1 MSALMANY
9 APPKDIVIDRGE
21 GTWLIGADGARYLDL
36 MSGVAVAS
44 LGHAHPRLVA
54 ALIEQAHKVWQIS
67 NHFRIAPQEKLAE
80 RLAAATFA
88 DRVFFCNSGAE
99 ALEAAIKMARR
110 YHFCA
115 GHPERY
121 RLVTFE
127 GAFHGRTLATIA
139 AGGNKKYLEGF
150 GPVVDGFDQVP
161 FGDLDAVKAAI
172 GPQTAGILIEPIAGE
187 GGIKVPPR
195 GFLRALRELCDKD
208 GLLLVLDEV
217 QCGMGR
223 TGKLFAY
230 EHEGIE
236 PDIMAV
242 AKAVGGGFPLG
253 ACLATE
259 AVAKNMTPGTHG
271 STYGGNPL
279 GTAVGMAVL
288 DVILEA
294 GFLEEVQ
301 RKALLFKQRLAAL
314 KDEFPH
320 VIEEIRGEGLMLGLK
335 LKPPVAE
342 LQRHCF
348 TEHLLVIPAGENVL
362 RLLPPLT
369 ITDAEIGSAMERLA
383 RAMRKMPKP
392 AKS

>member
-1 MSALMANY
+1 
-9 APPKDIVIDRGE
+9 
-21 GTWLIGADGARYLDL
+21 
-36 MSGVAVAS
+36 
-44 LGHAHPRLVA
+44 
-54 ALIEQAHKVWQIS
+54 
-67 NHFRIAPQEKLAE
+67 
-80 RLAAATFA
+80 
-88 DRVFFCNSGAE
+88 
-99 ALEAAIKMARR
+99 
-110 YHFCA
+110 
-115 GHPERY
+115 
-121 RLVTFE
+121 
-127 GAFHGRTLATIA
+127 
-139 AGGNKKYLEGF
+139 
-150 GPVVDGFDQVP
+150 
-161 FGDLDAVKAAI
+161 
-172 GPQTAGILIEPIAGE
+172 
-187 GGIKVPPR
+187 
-195 GFLRALRELCDKD
+195 
-208 GLLLVLDEV
+208 LLLVLDEV

-223 TGKLFAY
+223 TGKLFAH
-230 EHEGIE
+230 EHAGIT

-271 STYGGNPL
+271 STFGGNPL

-320 VIEEIRGEGLMLGLK
+320 IIEEIRGEGLMLGLK

-342 LQRHCF
+342 LQKLCF
-348 TEHLLVIPAGENVL
+348 NEHLLVIPAGENVL

-369 ITDAEIGSAMERLA
+369 ITDAEIGSAMDRLA